1 MKILLMIK
9 LGIVIKKILNAYGV
23 NLRDYLFTENALLIG
38 KDIVMM
44 KQYLDNKN
52 NLTFLRLNLSSE
64 LSKVFQKRNEF
75 QK

>member
-9 LGIVIKKILNAYGV
+9 LGIVIKKILNTYGV

-64 LSKVFQKRNEF
+64 LSKAFQKRNEF